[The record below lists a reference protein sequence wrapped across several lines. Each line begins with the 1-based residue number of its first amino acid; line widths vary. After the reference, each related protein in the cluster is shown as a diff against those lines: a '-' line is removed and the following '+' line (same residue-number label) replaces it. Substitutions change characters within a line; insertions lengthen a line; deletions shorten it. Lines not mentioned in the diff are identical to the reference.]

1 MDVVKVLGYAYVT
14 IGSGSMGALGGAIL
28 GHGLNEEKGGK
39 IGGVV
44 GGVVCAAATTSL
56 IATAPVV
63 LGVCAASAAI
73 GYGLGCWMDKSPKKA

>member
-1 MDVVKVLGYAYVT
+1 MDVIKALGYAYVT
-14 IGSGSMGALGGAIL
+14 IGSGTMGAIGGAIL

-44 GGVVCAAATTSL
+44 GGVICAAATTSL
-56 IATAPVV
+56 VASAPIV

-73 GYGLGCWMDKSPKKA
+73 GYGLGCWMDKSLGKA